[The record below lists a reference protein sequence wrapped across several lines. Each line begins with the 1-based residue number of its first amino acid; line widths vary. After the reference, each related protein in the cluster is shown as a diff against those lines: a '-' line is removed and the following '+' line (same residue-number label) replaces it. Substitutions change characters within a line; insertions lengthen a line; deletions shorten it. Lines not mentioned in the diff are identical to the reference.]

1 MCPNVRKLF
10 VSKNSFEISTKTEIG
25 QIKTLTPKMEVNF
38 EIKIDNMD
46 SCRIDGAKTV
56 LWIFGWFGFCI
67 KKSHQEAKFY
77 IYHG

>member
-1 MCPNVRKLF
+1 MGHKFRKLF
-10 VSKNSFEISTKTEIG
+10 VSKNSYDISTKTEIG
-25 QIKTLTPKMEVNF
+25 QIKTLTPNMEVNF
-38 EIKIDNMD
+38 ELKIQNMN
-46 SCRIDGAKTV
+46 SCRVDGAKTV